1 MLFFDQL
8 RRQLFL
14 IRTKNA
20 GNNNNNDDLHARLDT
35 IQKQLENIERKI
47 ALQEVFSHGGRATY
61 VGNNRVLTKIVVA
74 NMQIALLVEADDRL
88 ISPWFIATGGYETPL
103 TNFFVRELGVNSH
116 CLDVGANFGYFT
128 CLMARFCPKGRVI
141 GIEAD
146 QHVYEIARDNVLING
161 FGDIAQVI
169 HAAASN
175 DNAKTTLY
183 RRKTRSG
190 NTSIIRVSDE
200 FTSQMAEE
208 PSERFV
214 VRSVRI
220 DDLLN
225 RMEGRVDF
233 IKIDVEGAEPLVFDG
248 AEVAISSNPNL
259 TLVVEWSPHQ
269 IAAAGFNI
277 RAFLASLDAK
287 GLRPFDLDLQGM
299 LMPLTF
305 DELLNLPYR
314 PGIAFKK
321 GGGV

>member
-1 MLFFDQL
+1 MPLFDQL
-8 RRQLFL
+8 RRQLSL
-14 IRTKNA
+14 IPTRNV
-20 GNNNNNDDLHARLDT
+20 GNNDELHARLDT

-47 ALQEVFSHGGRATY
+47 DLQENFSHGGRATY

-74 NMQIALLVEADDRL
+74 NRQIALLVEADDRL

-103 TNFFVRELGVNSH
+103 TNFFVRELGVSSH

-161 FGDIAQVI
+161 FGDFAQVI

-175 DNAKTTLY
+175 DNATTTLY

-200 FTSQMAEE
+200 FTSRMAEE
-208 PSERFV
+208 PSEPFV

-225 RMEGRVDF
+225 RMNGRVDF

-259 TLVVEWSPHQ
+259 TLVVEWSPNQ

-277 RAFLASLDAK
+277 PAFLATLDAK
-287 GLRPFDLDLQGM
+287 GLRPFDLDLQGK
-299 LMPLTF
+299 LAPLTF

-321 GGGV
+321 SGGA